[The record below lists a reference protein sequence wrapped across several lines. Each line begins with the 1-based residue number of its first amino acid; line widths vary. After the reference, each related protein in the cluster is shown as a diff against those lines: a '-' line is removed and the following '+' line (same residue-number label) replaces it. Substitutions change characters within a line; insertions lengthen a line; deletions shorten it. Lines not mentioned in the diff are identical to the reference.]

1 MDVSTLAAAIALMKK
16 IEKTMGTDYETL
28 KNKPVINGVELS
40 GTVTLEELGVDDYI
54 DQKTDTSMD
63 GYVEKH
69 TMTPEDIDKIIDEI
83 ENG

>member
-16 IEKTMGTDYETL
+16 IEKAMGTDYETL

-40 GTVTLEELGVDDYI
+40 GSVTLEELGVDEYI

-69 TMTPEDIDKIIDEI
+69 TMTPDDIDKIIDEI